1 MVQHLSAQEIIQY
14 ISDAKKSTPLKVYVN
29 GHFENVTFPESFKV
43 FGSEH
48 SKVIFCEADEWKQFY
63 QQNHSLI
70 TELEIEMDRR
80 NSAIPLT
87 DLTNTN
93 ARIEPGAFIREQ
105 AIIEDGAVVMMG
117 ATINI
122 GAIVGEGT
130 MIDMNATLGGRATTG
145 KNVHVGAGAVLAGV
159 IEPPS
164 ASPVVIEDNVLI
176 GANAVILEGVRV
188 GAGAIVAAGAIVTQD
203 VPAGA
208 VVAGTPAKVIKQT
221 SEVQDS
227 KREIVSALRK
237 LNNE

>member
-80 NSAIPLT
+80 NSAIPLK

-227 KREIVSALRK
+227 KLSLIHI
-237 LNNE
+237 

>member
-14 ISDAKKSTPLKVYVN
+14 ISDAKKSTPLNVYVN

-80 NSAIPLT
+80 NSAIPLK

>member
-63 QQNHSLI
+63 QKNHSLI

-80 NSAIPLT
+80 NSAIPLK
-87 DLTNTN
+87 DLTNIN

-145 KNVHVGAGAVLAGV
+145 KNVHIGAGAVLAGV

>member
-80 NSAIPLT
+80 NSAIPLK

-164 ASPVVIEDNVLI
+164 ASRVVIEDNVLI

>member
-29 GHFENVTFPESFKV
+29 GQFNGVTFPNTFKV
-43 FGSEH
+43 FGSDD
-48 SKVIFCEADEWKQFY
+48 SKVIFCEADDWKTFY
-63 QQNHSLI
+63 ETNQSHI
-70 TELEIEMDRR
+70 TDLEIEMDRR
-80 NSAIPLT
+80 NSAIPLK

-93 ARIEPGAFIREQ
+93 ARIEPGSFIREQ

-122 GAIVGEGT
+122 GAVVGEGT

-188 GAGAIVAAGAIVTQD
+188 GEGAIVAAGAIVTQD

-227 KREIVSALRK
+227 KRKIVAALRK
-237 LNNE
+237 LND

>member
-80 NSAIPLT
+80 NSAIPLK

-221 SEVQDS
+221 SEVEDS

-237 LNNE
+237 LND

>member
-80 NSAIPLT
+80 NSAIPLK

-227 KREIVSALRK
+227 KREIVAALRK

>member
-80 NSAIPLT
+80 NSAIPLK

-164 ASPVVIEDNVLI
+164 VSPVVIEDNVLI

>member
-29 GHFENVTFPESFKV
+29 GNFDNVTFPESFKV
-43 FGSEH
+43 FGSDN
-48 SKVIFCEADEWKQFY
+48 SKVIFVEADEWKPFYEQHQGQF
-63 QQNHSLI
+63 
-70 TELEIEMDRR
+70 EDVEIEMDRR
-80 NSAIPLT
+80 NSAIPLK

-122 GAIVGEGT
+122 GAVVGEGT
-130 MIDMNATLGGRATTG
+130 MVDMNATLGGRATTG

-188 GAGAIVAAGAIVTQD
+188 GEGAIVAAGAIVTQD

-221 SEVQDS
+221 SEVEDS
-227 KREIVSALRK
+227 KREIMSALRK
-237 LNNE
+237 LND

>member
-80 NSAIPLT
+80 NSAIPFK

>member
-80 NSAIPLT
+80 NSAIPLKN
-87 DLTNTN
+87 LTNTN

>member
-29 GHFENVTFPESFKV
+29 GQFNDVTFPNTFKV
-43 FGSEH
+43 FGSDD
-48 SKVIFCEADEWKQFY
+48 SKVIFCEADDWKTFY
-63 QQNHSLI
+63 ETNQSHI
-70 TELEIEMDRR
+70 TDLEIEMDRR
-80 NSAIPLT
+80 NSAIPLK

-93 ARIEPGAFIREQ
+93 VRIEPGSFIREQ

-122 GAIVGEGT
+122 GAVVGEGT

-188 GAGAIVAAGAIVTQD
+188 GEGAIVAAGAIVTQD

-227 KREIVSALRK
+227 KREIVAALRK
-237 LNNE
+237 LND

>member
-80 NSAIPLT
+80 NSAIPLK

-188 GAGAIVAAGAIVTQD
+188 GAGAIVAAGTIVTQD

>member
-80 NSAIPLT
+80 NSAITLK

>member
-1 MVQHLSAQEIIQY
+1 MLRLILSY
-14 ISDAKKSTPLKVYVN
+14 
-29 GHFENVTFPESFKV
+29 
-43 FGSEH
+43 
-48 SKVIFCEADEWKQFY
+48 CR
-63 QQNHSLI
+63 
-70 TELEIEMDRR
+70 RR
-80 NSAIPLT
+80 NN
-87 DLTNTN
+87 DRHERNTWWPSYN
-93 ARIEPGAFIREQ
+93 R
-105 AIIEDGAVVMMG
+105 
-117 ATINI
+117 
-122 GAIVGEGT
+122 
-130 MIDMNATLGGRATTG
+130 

>member
-1 MVQHLSAQEIIQY
+1 
-14 ISDAKKSTPLKVYVN
+14 
-29 GHFENVTFPESFKV
+29 
-43 FGSEH
+43 
-48 SKVIFCEADEWKQFY
+48 
-63 QQNHSLI
+63 
-70 TELEIEMDRR
+70 MDRR
-80 NSAIPLT
+80 NSAIPLK

-122 GAIVGEGT
+122 GAVVGEGT
-130 MIDMNATLGGRATTG
+130 MVDMNATLGGRATTG

-188 GAGAIVAAGAIVTQD
+188 GECAIVAAGAIVTQD

-221 SEVQDS
+221 SEVEDS

-237 LNNE
+237 LND

>member
-1 MVQHLSAQEIIQY
+1 METIL
-14 ISDAKKSTPLKVYVN
+14 
-29 GHFENVTFPESFKV
+29 
-43 FGSEH
+43 
-48 SKVIFCEADEWKQFY
+48 
-63 QQNHSLI
+63 
-70 TELEIEMDRR
+70 
-80 NSAIPLT
+80 SAIPLK

-105 AIIEDGAVVMMG
+105 AIIEDGAVIMMG